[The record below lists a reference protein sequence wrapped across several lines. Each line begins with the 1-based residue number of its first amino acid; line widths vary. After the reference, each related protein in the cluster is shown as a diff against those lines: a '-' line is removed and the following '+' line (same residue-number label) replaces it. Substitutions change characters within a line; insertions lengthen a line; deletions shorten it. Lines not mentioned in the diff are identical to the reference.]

1 VPPTPRPSNEL
12 LSDAR
17 SQSARDSTEQPLISV
32 VVPTRNRPQALS
44 RCLNGLAAQ
53 TLAGRLEVIVV
64 DDGSFAQNEVASI
77 VALHPGARL
86 VLRAGGG
93 PAAARN
99 AGALAAH
106 GAFLCFTDDDCE
118 PQDDWVEQLV
128 KRLQRGADA
137 AAGTTLSSGGVLAA
151 ASEITAHAPA
161 AARPPDGSD
170 LAFAPSNN
178 LACTKAAF
186 EATPFDE
193 SYPDAAGEDREW
205 CARLTASGYGLRA
218 EPRARIIHH
227 QELTLGG
234 FLRQQAR
241 YGRGAFRFRRR
252 GGELRPLESPRFYG
266 AFVRRAFAEGFSVG
280 LLVCVAQAAT
290 AAGFVHAWT
299 VERVSRP
306 GFTSSIRARSSR
318 RDGS

>member
-17 SQSARDSTEQPLISV
+17 SLGARDSTEQPLISV
-32 VVPTRNRPQALS
+32 VVPTRNRPPALS
-44 RCLNGLAAQ
+44 RCLDGLAAQ
-53 TLAGRLEVIVV
+53 TLADRLEVIVV
-64 DDGSFAQNEVASI
+64 DDGSFAQDEVASI
-77 VALHPGARL
+77 VALHPRARL
-86 VLRAGGG
+86 ILRGGGG

-137 AAGTTLSSGGVLAA
+137 AAGTTLSSGGLLAA

-205 CARLTASGYGLRA
+205 CSRLTGAGYGLRV
-218 EPRARIIHH
+218 EPKARIVHH
-227 QELTLGG
+227 QELTLGR

-252 GGELRPLESPRFYG
+252 GGELRSLESPGFYR
-266 AFVRRAFAEGFSVG
+266 AFLRRAFAESFSVG
-280 LLVCVAQAAT
+280 VLVCVAQAAT
-290 AAGFVHAWT
+290 AAGFVHAWAADC
-299 VERVSRP
+299 VSRS
-306 GFTSSIRARSSR
+306 GLTSLMRARPSR

>member
-1 VPPTPRPSNEL
+1 
-12 LSDAR
+12 
-17 SQSARDSTEQPLISV
+17 
-32 VVPTRNRPQALS
+32 VPTRNRPAALR
-44 RCLNGLAAQ
+44 RCLDRLAAQ
-53 TLAGRLEVIVV
+53 TLADRLEVIVV
-64 DDGSFAQNEVASI
+64 DDSSFGQDEVASI
-77 VALHPGARL
+77 VALHPRARL
-86 VLRAGGG
+86 ILRGGGG

-99 AGALAAH
+99 AGALAAR

-128 KRLQRGADA
+128 KPLQRGADA
-137 AAGTTLSSGGVLAA
+137 AAGTTLSSGGVLGS

-205 CARLTASGYGLRA
+205 CARLTGAGYGLRE
-218 EPRARIIHH
+218 EPKARIVHH
-227 QELTLGG
+227 QELTVGR

-252 GGELRPLESPRFYG
+252 SGEPRSLESAEFYR
-266 AFVRRAFAEGFSVG
+266 AFLRRAFAESFSVG

-290 AAGFVHAWT
+290 AAGFVHAWAADC
-299 VERVSRP
+299 VSRP
-306 GFTSSIRARSSR
+306 GLTSLMRARPSR

>member
-1 VPPTPRPSNEL
+1 LPN
-12 LSDAR
+12 DAR
-17 SQSARDSTEQPLISV
+17 PPGARDSTDQPFISV
-32 VVPTRNRPQALS
+32 VVPTRNRPLALS
-44 RCLNGLAAQ
+44 RCLDALAAQ
-53 TLAGRLEVIVV
+53 TLADRLEVIVV
-64 DDGSFAQNEVASI
+64 DDGSLADDEVASI
-77 VALHPGARL
+77 VARHHGARL
-86 VLRAGGG
+86 IRRGSGG

-99 AGALAAH
+99 AGALDAG

-118 PQDDWVEQLV
+118 PQRDWVEHLV
-128 KRLQRGADA
+128 ERLQRGADA
-137 AAGTTLSSGGVLAA
+137 AAGTTLSHGGVLAA

-161 AARPPDGSD
+161 AAQPPDGSD

-205 CARLTASGYGLRA
+205 CARLTAAGYVLHA
-218 EPRARIIHH
+218 EPKARITHH
-227 QELTLGG
+227 QELTLGR

-241 YGRGAFRFRRR
+241 YGRGAFRFRRMDER
-252 GGELRPLESPRFYG
+252 RPLEPAGFYK
-266 AFVRRAFAEGFSVG
+266 ALLRQAFADSLSVG
-280 LLVCVAQAAT
+280 LLVSIAQAAT
-290 AAGFVHAWT
+290 ATGFVHAWA

-306 GFTSSIRARSSR
+306 GFTGLMRARFSR